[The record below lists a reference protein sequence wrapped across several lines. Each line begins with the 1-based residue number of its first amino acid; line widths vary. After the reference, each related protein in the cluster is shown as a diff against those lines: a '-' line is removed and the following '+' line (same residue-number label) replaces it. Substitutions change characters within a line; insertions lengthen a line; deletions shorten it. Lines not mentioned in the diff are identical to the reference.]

1 MLIVVDMVLNTEQVE
16 TTRQGAKYIGVRSG
30 DWSSVSQ
37 KKHQHGFTM
46 VELITVMV
54 IVGVLAAVAVP
65 RFFDR
70 GTFDSRGF
78 HDQVISTLRYAQKA
92 AIAERRL
99 VCVSFPSST
108 RIVINTAT
116 NFADS
121 ACNTDLQSPSG
132 TYPAGQT
139 TYTVDVPS
147 GVTLSGYMD
156 FNFNAL
162 GKPSTGVA
170 QSITVSGYATPIA
183 VEMET
188 GYVH

>member
-1 MLIVVDMVLNTEQVE
+1 MHCF
-16 TTRQGAKYIGVRSG
+16 GAQAGAWLVGSRTKN
-30 DWSSVSQ
+30 
-37 KKHQHGFTM
+37 QHGFTM

-99 VCVSFPSST
+99 VCISFPSST
-108 RIVINTAT
+108 RIVVNTAA

-139 TYTVDVPS
+139 TYTVDAPS
-147 GVTLSGYMD
+147 GVTLSGYAG

-162 GKPSTGVA
+162 GRPGIGVT
-170 QSITVSGYATPIA
+170 QSITVSGYAAPIA

>member
-1 MLIVVDMVLNTEQVE
+1 MRLNAEPVE
-16 TTRQGAKYIGVRSG
+16 TMRQGAGYYFGAQVRVRLFGSRA
-30 DWSSVSQ
+30 Q
-37 KKHQHGFTM
+37 NKRGFTM
-46 VELITVMV
+46 VELITVIV
-54 IVGVLAAVAVP
+54 IVGVLAAVAAP

-92 AIAERRL
+92 AIAQRRL

-108 RIVINTAT
+108 RIVINTAA
-116 NFADS
+116 NFADL
-121 ACNTDLQSPSG
+121 ACNTDLQSPGG

-139 TYTVDVPS
+139 TYTVDAPS
-147 GVTLSGYMD
+147 GVTLSGYAN

-162 GKPSTGVA
+162 GRPSFGVA
-170 QSITVSGYATPIA
+170 QSIAVSGYATPIA
-183 VEMET
+183 VEVET

>member
-1 MLIVVDMVLNTEQVE
+1 MCFNTGQVDTVRHGAQCFGVQAGVWLVG
-16 TTRQGAKYIGVRSG
+16 TRE
-30 DWSSVSQ
+30 
-37 KKHQHGFTM
+37 KHQHGFTM

-54 IVGVLAAVAVP
+54 IVGVLAAVAAP

-92 AIAERRL
+92 AIAQRRL

-108 RIVINTAT
+108 RVVINTAT

-139 TYTVDVPS
+139 TYTVDAPS